1 MIKFILKIKVIYIGK
16 TSKNFLIEGE
26 SEYRNRLKHYCNLE
40 IIEIQDIKNQKSL
53 SFEEIKKAEGE
64 KFLQVI
70 QKEEIVYLLDDKGKD
85 FTSQGLA
92 DFVSRQQIYSSAT
105 LVFLIG
111 GAFGFSQAVYDRAN
125 GKISLSKLTFSH
137 QMIRMLFLEQLYR
150 AFTIIKGEKY
160 HHE

>member
-1 MIKFILKIKVIYIGK
+1 MKIKLIYIGK
-16 TSKNFLIEGE
+16 TSKKFLIEGE
-26 SEYRNRLKHYCNLE
+26 NEYKSRLKHYCNLE

-64 KFLQVI
+64 KFLAVI
-70 QKEEIVYLLDDKGKD
+70 SKEEHVFLLDDKGKE
-85 FTSQGLA
+85 FTSIGLSE
-92 DFVSRQQIYSSAT
+92 FLNKHQIYSTST

-111 GAFGFSQAVYDRAN
+111 GAFGFSNSVYERAN

-137 QMIRMLFLEQLYR
+137 QMIRMLFLEQIYR
-150 AFTIIKGEKY
+150 AFTILKGEKY

>member
-1 MIKFILKIKVIYIGK
+1 LKIKLIYIGK
-16 TSKNFLIEGE
+16 TSKKFLIEGE
-26 SEYRNRLKHYCNLE
+26 NEYKSRLKHYCNLE

-64 KFLQVI
+64 KFLAVLSKEDQVF
-70 QKEEIVYLLDDKGKD
+70 LLDDKGKE
-85 FTSQGLA
+85 FTSIGLSE
-92 DFVSRQQIYSSAT
+92 FLNKHQIYSTST

-111 GAFGFSQAVYDRAN
+111 GAFGFSNSVYERAN

-137 QMIRMLFLEQLYR
+137 QMIRMLFLEQIYR
-150 AFTIIKGEKY
+150 AFTILKGEKY

>member
-1 MIKFILKIKVIYIGK
+1 LKIKLIYIGK
-16 TSKNFLIEGE
+16 TSKKFLIEGE
-26 SEYRNRLKHYCNLE
+26 NEYKSRLKHYCNLE

-64 KFLQVI
+64 KFLAAISKEDQVF
-70 QKEEIVYLLDDKGKD
+70 LLDDKGKE
-85 FTSQGLA
+85 FTSIGLSE
-92 DFVSRQQIYSSAT
+92 FLNKHQIYSTFT

-111 GAFGFSQAVYDRAN
+111 GAFGFSNSVYDRAN

-137 QMIRMLFLEQLYR
+137 QMIRMLFLEQIYR
-150 AFTIIKGEKY
+150 AFTILKGEKY